1 MRGNCRGHSQWLG
14 CGRRNRSCQEQEQ
27 KRLTCTDDLL
37 ALVVR
42 PETTQAVAHL
52 AEPRAR
58 NAVEETA
65 DACRVVRLLYRLDHA
80 LVAGGLQAHFR
91 QVERA
96 V

>member
-1 MRGNCRGHSQWLG
+1 MRTRTHAA
-14 CGRRNRSCQEQEQ
+14 RRHEFPHRRVLSRTN
-27 KRLTCTDDLL
+27 DLF

-65 DACRVVRLLYRLDHA
+65 DACRVVRFLYRVDHA